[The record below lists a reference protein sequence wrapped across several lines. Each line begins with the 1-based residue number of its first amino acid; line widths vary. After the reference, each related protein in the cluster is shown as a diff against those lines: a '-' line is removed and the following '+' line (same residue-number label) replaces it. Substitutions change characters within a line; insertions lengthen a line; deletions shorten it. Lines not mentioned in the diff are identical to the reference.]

1 MAFDLLESKTI
12 YRGKVFDLRQ
22 DTIRLPN
29 GNRARLDIVDHPP
42 AVTIL
47 PVDSEG
53 NIWFIRQYRHS
64 AGGVV
69 LELPAG
75 VMEANEDP
83 SVSAQREIREEIGMA
98 ADEIRKLGEFWL
110 APGYSSEYM
119 YLFLAQGLHP
129 APLEA
134 DVDEFII
141 VEKIPMAQAFSLA
154 ENGGISD
161 AKSLAALLIARPHLR
176 A

>member
-1 MAFDLLESKTI
+1 MAFELLESKTI
-12 YRGKVFDLRQ
+12 FRGKVFDLRQ

-29 GNRARLDIVDHPP
+29 GNQTRIDIVDHPP

-64 AGGVV
+64 AGEVV

-75 VMEANEDP
+75 VMEASEDP
-83 SVSAQREIREEIGMA
+83 AVSAQREIREEIGMA

-119 YLFLAQGLHP
+119 YVFLAQGLHT

-134 DVDEFII
+134 DVDEFIT
-141 VEKIPMAQAFSLA
+141 VEKFPIEQALTLA
-154 ENGGISD
+154 ENGHISD

-176 A
+176 P